1 MLAMC
6 LSVPG
11 ICAHSN
17 VTEEG
22 TTWQTCVKHAG
33 HEEGRTERKEERAR
47 EVRERGGERERERE
61 RGKAEERDRGGGWM
75 HLQELICWDRGW
87 GQYDRCM
94 QEKVRAQG

>member
-47 EVRERGGERERERE
+47 ELRERGGERERERE
-61 RGKAEERDRGGGWM
+61 REREGRR
-75 HLQELICWDRGW
+75 E
-87 GQYDRCM
+87 GQRRWVDASAGTYLLGQRL
-94 QEKVRAQG
+94 GTI